1 MSITSSTLVHS
12 TYGSWMASTMVFTV
26 PGIQVM
32 ADMVATNA
40 STAVATGA
48 RWASWKATRSPG
60 KASRSPSGPRQR
72 VPPPASGGV
81 DATCSALTAVKCSH
95 RACLL
100 LVAGDR

>member
-72 VPPPASGGV
+72 VPPPGFGRGGRDV
-81 DATCSALTAVKCSH
+81 LGPDGREMLPPGVPAPGC
-95 RACLL
+95 R
-100 LVAGDR
+100 